1 MLRME
6 KIELQTDPIKVE
18 SVGPD
23 HPEPVEGVEPEED
36 DHEADQETPSVAI
49 VDSLVLRRTVVI
61 PPPSLVVP
69 PPAVSNINKTLL
81 ETFIKILKSNLHLW
95 WLQ

>member
-36 DHEADQETPSVAI
+36 HHQP
-49 VDSLVLRRTVVI
+49 
-61 PPPSLVVP
+61 
-69 PPAVSNINKTLL
+69 
-81 ETFIKILKSNLHLW
+81 H
-95 WLQ
+95 